1 MRYEQVQRTPAQR
14 RAEEVEDRA
23 DNLLDLL
30 VKGVPD
36 TDETVFSMPFCET
49 LVAEAFR
56 LSEAFQVEVDKRRTA
71 ADTEENQS

>member
-1 MRYEQVQRTPAQR
+1 MRYNRVQRTPAQR
-14 RAEEVEDRA
+14 RAEDVEDRA

-36 TDETVFSMPFCET
+36 TAETVFSVTFCEA
-49 LVAEAFR
+49 LVTEAFR
-56 LSEAFQVEVDKRRTA
+56 LAEAFQVEVDKRRTA